1 MAFPFVSFRMRWV
14 GAAAAAGALILI
26 VVAAMAGGAEAHDKR
41 PRDQLIVQMAAGVD
55 PAEGR
60 ALVEETGGRVI
71 SEDLSLINGFG
82 AELTTAEADALAA
95 DPRVAAVSPNGLM
108 EAEGNRG
115 HSRDRDRSRSSGRTR
130 TYRPNRN
137 CRGAD
142 AGTVSLAGYPTSRE
156 EDVADITSALETM
169 KGSQH
174 HSVAADRVWGRTT
187 GKGVGV
193 AVIDSGIAGDVPDF
207 RRSAADRRSRV
218 IATAVTNRCARE
230 ATDNYGHG
238 THVAGL
244 IAGNGLNLR
253 NEDPAYG
260 KHMGIAP
267 EANLIS
273 VKVADEDGRTTV
285 LDVIHG
291 LQFAVD
297 NKHGLG
303 IGVINLSLSST
314 VAESYKTDPLDAA
327 VEQAWFSGIVVVAAA
342 GNEGSSDDAVD
353 YAPANDPYVITAGAV
368 DDRGT
373 RTISDDKLASW
384 SSRGYTQDGFNKPN
398 VLAPGASLTAT
409 LALGSDLQQRCRQ
422 CVTDHRYFRMGGTSM
437 SSAIVS
443 GVAALLLEEHPEWT
457 PNQVKGALSRTLVNV
472 PGTGGEV
479 NVQRALAATN
489 LRSNVGLKP
498 SRLIDTDTGLI
509 DFTRASFRRASFRL
523 VEDSPLDALWS
534 RASFRCECEGDW
546 DYDGVDD
553 SRASY
558 RRASYRRASYRRASY
573 RRASYRRASLR
584 EANFRRTV
592 DFDK

>member
-1 MAFPFVSFRMRWV
+1 MAFPLVSFRMRWM
-14 GAAAAAGALILI
+14 GAAAAAGALILL
-26 VVAAMAGGAEAHDKR
+26 VVAVMAGGAEAHDKG
-41 PRDQLIVQMAAGVD
+41 PRDQVIVQMAAGVD

-60 ALVEETGGRVI
+60 ALVEETGGQVI
-71 SEDLSLINGFG
+71 SRDLSIINGFG
-82 AELTTAEADALAA
+82 AELTATEADALAA
-95 DPRVAAVSPNGLM
+95 DPRVATVSPNGLM
-108 EAEGNRG
+108 EAKGYRGRSRQRG
-115 HSRDRDRSRSSGRTR
+115 HSGHRDRSRSSRRTR
-130 TYRPNRN
+130 SYRPNRS

-142 AGTVSLAGYPTSRE
+142 AGAVSLAGYPTSRE
-156 EDVADITSALETM
+156 EDVEDVTSAIATM
-169 KGSQH
+169 EGSQH
-174 HSVAADRVWGRTT
+174 HSVAADRVWDRTT

-193 AVIDSGIAGDVPDF
+193 AVIDTGIAGDMPDF
-207 RRSAADRRSRV
+207 RRTAADRRSRV
-218 IATAVTNRCARE
+218 IATAVTNQCARE

-244 IAGNGLNLR
+244 IAGNGLNLHKG
-253 NEDPAYG
+253 DPAYG

-267 EANLIS
+267 EADLIS

-285 LDVIHG
+285 LDVIYG

-297 NKHGLG
+297 RKDELG
-303 IGVINLSLSST
+303 IRVINLSLSST

-342 GNEGSSDDAVD
+342 GNEGTSDDAVD

-384 SSRGYTQDGFNKPN
+384 SSRGTTQDGFKKPN
-398 VLAPGASLTAT
+398 VLAPGTSLTAT
-409 LALGSDLQQRCRQ
+409 VAPGSDLQQLCRE
-422 CVTDHRYFRMGGTSM
+422 CVTDYRYFTMGGTSM
-437 SSAIVS
+437 SSAVVS
-443 GVAALLLEEHPEWT
+443 GVVALLLEEHPEWT
-457 PNQVKGALSRTLVNV
+457 PNEVKGALSRTLVNV

-479 NVQRALAATN
+479 NAQRALAATN
-489 LRSNVGLKP
+489 LKSNVGLKP
-498 SRLIDTDTGLI
+498 NQLIDTSTGLI

-523 VEDSPLDALWS
+523 VDHSPLDALWS

-546 DYDGVDD
+546 DDVDEVDD
-553 SRASY
+553 S
-558 RRASYRRASYRRASY
+558 RASY